1 MRFYTK
7 LWKRTE
13 KSYATTIPN
22 IVLLS
27 LKNKEIT
34 LNWTFHHK
42 NKTFTASLSKKSV
55 IQTKI
60 WKRSQYSFA
69 TTMPKLALLLIDP
82 KNKYNVSW
90 AFVKE
95 NTWKVKLENA

>member
-27 LKNKEIT
+27 LKNTVTIS
-34 LNWTFHHK
+34 WTFDQK
-42 NKTFTASLSKKSV
+42 KKLFTISAKSAM
-55 IQTKI
+55 QTKV

-69 TTMPKLALLLIDP
+69 TTMPKLVLLLVNP
-82 KNKYNVSW
+82 KKKYKVSW
-90 AFVKE
+90 EFVKE
-95 NTWKVKLENA
+95 NTWRVKLENA